1 MLNEKYFQDVFIL
14 HDESRHPKFIKNIIE
29 VAQME
34 AHDEQVDVYKCL
46 NAFVMDSK
54 SDVISELSKE
64 WASFKKI
71 FKFQPLNLI
80 RDYYGEKFVLY
91 FAWTGMLLVTMFIPA
106 IIGIVCFSIGL
117 NTR

>member
-1 MLNEKYFQDVFIL
+1 MLNEKYFQDAFIL
-14 HDESRHPKFIKNIIE
+14 HDESGHPNFVKNIIE
-29 VAQME
+29 AAKIE
-34 AHDEQVDVYKCL
+34 ACGEQFDINKCL
-46 NAFVMDSK
+46 SAFEMDSK
-54 SDVISELSKE
+54 IDVINELSEE

-71 FKFQPLNLI
+71 FKFQPLHLI

-106 IIGIVCFSIGL
+106 IIGIVCFSVGL